1 MQFPQITNIM
11 FSLFKPVGKDTR
23 KTGCRGVLSFK
34 YPISKANFKF
44 ELKFFF
50 LTARVVFR
58 QCIRTLAH
66 LRRGVN

>member
-1 MQFPQITNIM
+1 MQFPKITNIM
-11 FSLFKPVGKDTR
+11 FSLFKPVRKDTR

-50 LTARVVFR
+50 LQQGWYLDSAYVLWP
-58 QCIRTLAH
+58 I
-66 LRRGVN
+66 